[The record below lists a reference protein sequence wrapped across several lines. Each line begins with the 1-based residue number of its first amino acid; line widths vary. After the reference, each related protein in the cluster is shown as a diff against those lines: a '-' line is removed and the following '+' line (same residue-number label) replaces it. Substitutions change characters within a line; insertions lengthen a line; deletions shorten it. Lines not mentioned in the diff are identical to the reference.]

1 MNELVNQ
8 NTTWEMTTLGELCSN
23 NDSLLQTGPFGSQL
37 HARDYTEVS
46 GIPVIMPA
54 NIGHR
59 TIDSVEIKK
68 IKETDAR
75 RLKKYRVEEGDIV
88 YARRGNIG
96 SHAFIKTDQRGWLCG
111 TGCLLA
117 RVKNDRILPE
127 YISFYL
133 LQKNVTN
140 WILRHAVGTTM
151 ANLNTTILSK
161 LPVIIPPLSEQK
173 TIASIL
179 GALDDKIEHNNKMNE
194 TLETMARALYKSWF
208 VDFDPVVAKAAG
220 KRPFGMDDETAALF
234 PDKFVDSE
242 LGPIPEGWEVK
253 PISSIMN
260 ILSGGT
266 PKTKEP
272 SYWGGNIPWFSVVD
286 TPSPRNVFV
295 IDTQKH
301 ITKAGVDS
309 SAAKIFRAE
318 TVIITARGTV
328 GNVVMSATP
337 MAFNQ
342 SCYGIH
348 GKTGYDDFFIFFTVK
363 ELVEELQRIAHGSV
377 FDTITR
383 KTFDSV
389 KMPIPTPQIAK
400 HYNKKISPWLDL
412 IKSNLFEMKT
422 LSKLRDLLLPK
433 LISGEIRIKDAEK
446 VVEEVL

>member
-1 MNELVNQ
+1 ML
-8 NTTWEMTTLGELCSN
+8 
-23 NDSLLQTGPFGSQL
+23 F
-37 HARDYTEVS
+37 R
-46 GIPVIMPA
+46 
-54 NIGHR
+54 
-59 TIDSVEIKK
+59 
-68 IKETDAR
+68 
-75 RLKKYRVEEGDIV
+75 
-88 YARRGNIG
+88 
-96 SHAFIKTDQRGWLCG
+96 
-111 TGCLLA
+111 
-117 RVKNDRILPE
+117 
-127 YISFYL
+127 
-133 LQKNVTN
+133 
-140 WILRHAVGTTM
+140 
-151 ANLNTTILSK
+151 
-161 LPVIIPPLSEQK
+161 SE
-173 TIASIL
+173 
-179 GALDDKIEHNNKMNE
+179 
-194 TLETMARALYKSWF
+194 R
-208 VDFDPVVAKAAG
+208 
-220 KRPFGMDDETAALF
+220 
-234 PDKFVDSE
+234 FVDSE
-242 LGPIPEGWEVK
+242 LGPIPEGWEVE
-253 PISSIMN
+253 PISSIVI

-266 PKTKEP
+266 PKTKKP

-286 TPSPRNVFV
+286 TPSPGNVFV

-309 SAAKIFRAE
+309 SAAKIFRAD

-412 IKSNLFEMKT
+412 IKSNLFEMET

-446 VVEEVL
+446 VVEEVF